1 MTQRFKG
8 KAALVTGASRG
19 IGFAIARRLVAD
31 GARVCLTARK
41 EEALDAAV
49 GELGGPA
56 NAIAVAG
63 RADDPAHQATAV
75 RRTVETFGGVDLL
88 VNNTGINPA
97 YGPLLELDLAAARK
111 TFEVN
116 CLAAISWVQQT
127 HRAWMSEHGGAIVNV
142 SSLSASQAAPGMG
155 FYGATKAMLNRI
167 TQQLAAELGPGIRV
181 NAVVPGLVKTRF
193 AEVLYQD
200 KEDTLVG
207 AYPLKRLGV
216 PEDIGDTVSFL
227 LSGEASWLTG
237 QLVVV
242 DGGVSL
248 AGAG

>member
-1 MTQRFKG
+1 MTQRFMG

-49 GELGGPA
+49 SELGGPA

-63 RADDPAHQATAV
+63 RADDPAHQADAV
-75 RRTVETFGGVDLL
+75 RRTVEAFGGVDLL
-88 VNNTGINPA
+88 VNNAGTNPA

-116 CLAAISWVQQT
+116 CLAAISWVQRV
-127 HRAWMSEHGGAIVNV
+127 HRAWMGEHGGAIVNV
-142 SSLSASQAAPGMG
+142 SSLSASQSAPGMG
-155 FYGATKAMLNRI
+155 FYGATKAMLNRV
-167 TQQLAAELGPGIRV
+167 TQQLATELGPGIRV
-181 NAVVPGLVKTRF
+181 NAVAPGLVKTRF
-193 AEVLYQD
+193 AEVLYRD
-200 KEDTLVG
+200 KEDAVVE

-227 LSGEASWLTG
+227 LSSDASWLTG